1 MVLGQLDIKLTEDN
15 ITVNLSDLEF
25 GDEFF
30 NSTLKAQSIEE
41 KMNSFELH

>member
-1 MVLGQLDIKLTEDN
+1 MLGQLDIKLTEDN

-30 NSTLKAQSIEE
+30 NSTLKAQSIEV
-41 KMNSFELH
+41 KINYFELH